1 MTDVLL
7 RFPLYDGSS
16 DTGGIRYPLQS
27 KLGSLAM
34 FAAMR
39 LASSRGLSIA
49 LIGVA
54 VHISDGLFVRVYDL
68 EAAFDRF
75 NSPWRREAPMSH

>member
-1 MTDVLL
+1 
-7 RFPLYDGSS
+7 
-16 DTGGIRYPLQS
+16 
-27 KLGSLAM
+27 M

-39 LASSRGLSIA
+39 LASSKGISIV